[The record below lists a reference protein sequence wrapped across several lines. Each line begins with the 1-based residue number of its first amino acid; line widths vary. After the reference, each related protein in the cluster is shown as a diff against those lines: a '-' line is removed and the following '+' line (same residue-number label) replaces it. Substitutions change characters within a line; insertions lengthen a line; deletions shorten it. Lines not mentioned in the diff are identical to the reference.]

1 MYDRILVPTDGSDH
15 AVRAAEHARYLAD
28 AFDATVHVISVVD
41 VQEAAGPFSAGG
53 VDESFVAR
61 LEADARATIDEIEAL
76 GDGGVPIEATVGKGE
91 PTAAI
96 LAYADDHDIDL
107 LVMGTHG
114 RRGLR
119 RLIAGS
125 VTERVVRTADVPV
138 ITVSATERSRVDG
151 GYDELLLPTDGS
163 EPATAAVD
171 HGLAI
176 AERASA
182 RVHAVNV
189 VDVGALTPGPEYTP
203 STEVRAHLEA
213 AGEAA
218 TEAVAARARDRG
230 LDVVTAVETGVPAR
244 ALLAYADEH
253 DVDVVTMGTRGRT
266 GLSRYVLGSTAGSGD
281 PGRRGSGALDQ
292 RPGPRD
298 RGVGLNGYAT
308 TDRTEPPVNVT
319 APCSHRRPGTTCR

>member
-15 AVRAAEHARYLAD
+15 AVRAAEHGLYLAD

-41 VQEAAGPFSAGG
+41 VQAAAGPFSAGG
-53 VDESFVAR
+53 VDESFIAR
-61 LEADARATIDEIEAL
+61 LDADAESTVGEIEAIS
-76 GDGGVPIEATVGKGE
+76 DGSAPIESAIRRGE
-91 PTAAI
+91 PTAEI
-96 LAYADDHDIDL
+96 RAYADEHDIDL
-107 LVMGTHG
+107 VVMGTHG

-119 RLIAGS
+119 RVIAGS

-138 ITVSATERSRVDG
+138 ITVSANERSRVDG

-163 EPATAAVD
+163 EPATAAVA

-176 AERASA
+176 AEHTGA

-189 VDVGALTPGPEYTP
+189 VDVGALAAGPEYAP

-218 TEAVAARARDRG
+218 TSSVAERARDRG
-230 LDVVTAVETGVPAR
+230 LDVVTAVKTGVPAR
-244 ALLAYADEH
+244 ALLAYADDH

-266 GLSRYVLGSTAGSGD
+266 GLSRYVLGSTAGRVIRDAEIPVLSINV
-281 PGRRGSGALDQ
+281 
-292 RPGPRD
+292 RD
-298 RGVGLNGYAT
+298 RGA
-308 TDRTEPPVNVT
+308 DES
-319 APCSHRRPGTTCR
+319 A

>member
-15 AVRAAEHARYLAD
+15 AVRAAEHALYLAD

-53 VDESFVAR
+53 VDQSFIAR
-61 LEADARATIDEIEAL
+61 LEANAESTIDEIEAA
-76 GDGGVPIEATVGKGE
+76 GDGSAPIESTVRKGE
-91 PTAAI
+91 PTAEI
-96 LAYADDHDIDL
+96 LAYADDHDVDL
-107 LVMGTHG
+107 VVMGTHG

-119 RLIAGS
+119 RVIAGS

-138 ITVSATERSRVDG
+138 ITVSANERSRVDG
-151 GYDELLLPTDGS
+151 GYDELLVPTDGS
-163 EPATAAVD
+163 EPATAAVA

-176 AERASA
+176 AEHTGA

-189 VDVGALTPGPEYTP
+189 VDVGALVAGPEYAP
-203 STEVRAHLEA
+203 SAELGAHLEA

-218 TEAVAARARDRG
+218 TGDIAERARDRG

-253 DVDVVTMGTRGRT
+253 DIDVVTMGTRGRT
-266 GLSRYVLGSTAGSGD
+266 GLSRYVLGSTAGRVIRDAEMPVLSLNVRG
-281 PGRRGSGALDQ
+281 PGADESA
-292 RPGPRD
+292 
-298 RGVGLNGYAT
+298 
-308 TDRTEPPVNVT
+308 
-319 APCSHRRPGTTCR
+319 